1 MVSSTAATPAEYLSS
16 LPEHRR
22 EVLTVVRQL
31 LLDNLSEG
39 IEESMNFGMLCCEI
53 PLATYPHL

>member
-1 MVSSTAATPAEYLSS
+1 LLA
-16 LPEHRR
+16 
-22 EVLTVVRQL
+22 VVRQL

-53 PLATYPHL
+53 PLATYPLPITNNL